1 MAIINVP
8 TGYSDGDFSTR
19 EAFVAH
25 MKANILTGLK
35 VKLGRITK
43 EDPDGEGDQ
52 WIARMEVRKKDL
64 SEILT
69 RINIDHGAAEAVDP
83 DVLEEVWQGCR
94 D

>member
-8 TGYSDGDFSTR
+8 TGYSSSDFPTYAAL
-19 EAFVAH
+19 ETH
-25 MKANILTGLK
+25 MLVTILSGLK

-43 EDPDGEGDQ
+43 EDLDGEGDQ
-52 WIARMEVRKKDL
+52 WIARMAVSKKDL
-64 SEILT
+64 KEILT

-83 DVLEEVWQGCR
+83 EVLEEVWQGCR

>member
-8 TGYSDGDFSTR
+8 TGYSDSDFSAC

-25 MKANILTGLK
+25 MKVNVLTGLK

-52 WIARMEVRKKDL
+52 WIARMAVSKKDL
-64 SEILT
+64 REILT
-69 RINIDHGAAEAVDP
+69 RINLDHGAAEAVDP
-83 DVLEEVWQGCR
+83 EVLEEIWRGCR